1 MVLLFQSIVN
11 GFTIVG
17 AVVLS
22 LLFLRVQYKMV
33 HYIAVTIC
41 IVGVILLFFADS
53 KGHNSSHGMYIRYM
67 YAWLCFALH
76 INRGWNQVG
85 HLGQPGHILC
95 GSSGSHL
102 LSKLPRSDPCATK
115 LELHYKVQWL
125 MPLQCMSFVSPTHF
139 CNCNCNSFH
148 SNLL

>member
-67 YAWLCFALH
+67 YA
-76 INRGWNQVG
+76 
-85 HLGQPGHILC
+85 
-95 GSSGSHL
+95 
-102 LSKLPRSDPCATK
+102 
-115 LELHYKVQWL
+115 
-125 MPLQCMSFVSPTHF
+125 
-139 CNCNCNSFH
+139 
-148 SNLL
+148 